1 MVPRSE
7 ERGSLLVVVGE
18 RIRGLAPPFP
28 FPHSTSIF
36 ARLEANDNGIFA
48 MRAAYRTSNVRTS
61 NTPSTKFS
69 SYRSPPFFLFR
80 RLGWRRELNVTFARE
95 KKGEGTYGDTQFR
108 AKKALK
114 RKGKGERNLSFRKN
128 IQYFKQ
134 PKKKVTSRKLRQI
147 NNMY

>member
-7 ERGSLLVVVGE
+7 ERGSLLVGGRE

-48 MRAAYRTSNVRTS
+48 MRAAYRASVRTS
-61 NTPSTKFS
+61 NTPSTKFF

-108 AKKALK
+108 AKKALEKKGEGGKKSFFPQKHTVAK
-114 RKGKGERNLSFRKN
+114 RKLR
-128 IQYFKQ
+128 
-134 PKKKVTSRKLRQI
+134 SRKLRQI